1 MSSNLVAHLLTR
13 IRDLSSSFLV
23 IFSWE
28 LVFSGVASPCHFLL
42 MSVLLKV
49 RDFMY
54 SIKIFTKNLLFIA
67 DATKRRFPSATMS
80 MIGMVIDEKLTEL
93 CRLEKKFFEVERDP
107 LVCRHLHASI
117 SFVQIFKYVECKNRF
132 YVGYDNSG

>member
-23 IFSWE
+23 IFSCG

-54 SIKIFTKNLLFIA
+54 LIKNLTKNLLFIA
-67 DATKRRFPSATMS
+67 DATKRRFPSATTS
-80 MIGMVIDEKLTEL
+80 MIGMAINGKLTEL
-93 CRLEKKFFEVERDP
+93 RRLEKKSVEVEKDEP
-107 LVCRHLHASI
+107 SSL
-117 SFVQIFKYVECKNRF
+117 
-132 YVGYDNSG
+132 